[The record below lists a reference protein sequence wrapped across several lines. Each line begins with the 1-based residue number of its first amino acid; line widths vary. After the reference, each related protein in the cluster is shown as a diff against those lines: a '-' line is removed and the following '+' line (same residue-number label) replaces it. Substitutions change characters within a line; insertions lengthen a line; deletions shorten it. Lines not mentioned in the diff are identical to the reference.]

1 MKLLEDKIKSCGKT
15 VGSDIV
21 KVDMFL
27 NHQVDPVLM
36 HEIGK
41 EFKRLFENEGITKVL
56 TIEVSGIAPAVFA
69 ALELNVPLVFAKK
82 NEAKNLD
89 ASVYSADFFS
99 FTKNKTYTIRVSK
112 DYLSKDDKVLLIDD
126 FLANGKALLG
136 MLDIVKQAGAE
147 TKGIGIVIEKGFQ
160 PGGKEIRDMGYRV
173 ESLAIISS
181 IADGVITFAENNC

>member
-1 MKLLEDKIKSCGKT
+1 
-15 VGSDIV
+15 
-21 KVDMFL
+21 MFL

-89 ASVYSADFFS
+89 ASVYSADVFS

>member
-89 ASVYSADFFS
+89 ASVYSADVFS

-126 FLANGKALLG
+126 FLANGEAATGAIRLIRKAHAT
-136 MLDIVKQAGAE
+136 IAGV
-147 TKGIGIVIEKGFQ
+147 GVLIEKAFQ
-160 PGGKEIRDMGYRV
+160 PGHEKLVSQGFDVYPLARISHMAKDEIEFLED
-173 ESLAIISS
+173 
-181 IADGVITFAENNC
+181 